1 MIDSWFKFR
10 LGAQTKRDI
19 ELKLNI
25 RTTHQVIGHSNPN
38 VRLQAEVGD
47 GPLEEADNLL
57 GADRHVSALLLRRRL
72 FCNVCPIALSGGN
85 LDGPVQVGVPG
96 CEKSSIVSG
105 GVLDTWKK
113 TLTGVLRN
121 PTRS

>member
-1 MIDSWFKFR
+1 M
-10 LGAQTKRDI
+10 
-19 ELKLNI
+19 KLNI
-25 RTTHQVIGHSNPN
+25 HTAHQVIGHSNPN

-47 GPLEEADNLL
+47 GPLEEADYLL
-57 GADRHVSALLLRRRL
+57 GADGHVRALLLRRRL

-96 CEKSSIVSG
+96 CEKSGIVSS

-113 TLTGVLRN
+113 NINRGTT
-121 PTRS
+121 